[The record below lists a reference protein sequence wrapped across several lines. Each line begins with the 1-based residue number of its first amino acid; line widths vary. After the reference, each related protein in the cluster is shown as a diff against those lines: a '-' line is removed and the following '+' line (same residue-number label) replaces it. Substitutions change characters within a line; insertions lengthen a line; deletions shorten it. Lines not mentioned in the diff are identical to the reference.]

1 MTDYHSIYLESCK
14 LSENFLNQSIDLFQ
28 KHGEPKANQLVKY
41 NSGHVEKDKFRL
53 NTNNQNAQLNLSS
66 QHTFNIFIALNWILP
81 KNSDL
86 KVQLKEQINARYPSH
101 LDVKNAQ
108 VLKTLKQI
116 FLCHFD
122 LDIEPFQLEYKVG
135 YPAIETQTGKNTSSH
150 KNEDCLVISG
160 QKSIRFQ
167 KFIENNWHS
176 QNLLKFL
183 FLVKILGCTGF
194 DMTSTSKQIAITI
207 SSVENSKLEADH
219 SNKITELLEK
229 AEQFDENQREKSKYI
244 KLLILKYRE
253 NKEKIEKIK
262 NQMVTWQ
269 QKILEEKREE
279 DSELFFEGPDHKNF
293 SIIPEEIFNL
303 TEKDIEELED
313 SLELLVSDI
322 NLEIT
327 NINERSESLM
337 KSIDSHN
344 KAIDKITDKL
354 KTQKLLKI
362 GQDGVDYK
370 MVHRTLLDAV
380 KNAKSSNE
388 S

>member
-135 YPAIETQTGKNTSSH
+135 YPAIETQTGKN
-150 KNEDCLVISG
+150 EDCLVISG

-183 FLVKILGCTGF
+183 FLVKILGSTGF